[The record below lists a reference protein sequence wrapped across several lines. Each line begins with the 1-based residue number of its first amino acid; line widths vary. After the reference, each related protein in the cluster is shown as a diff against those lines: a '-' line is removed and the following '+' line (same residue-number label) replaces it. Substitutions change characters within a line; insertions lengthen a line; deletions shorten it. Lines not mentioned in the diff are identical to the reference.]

1 WQWWATAP
9 QADRPSTAGPRV
21 LDHVCVLGYFLF
33 LPHSHSTAP
42 SHPPLSLAA
51 SNGGRQYRR
60 PATPRPRVCAFLP
73 TWHYLLPFH
82 SPPTSPS
89 RSALSLSIPCRCQ
102 WWVAVVSDS
111 MADALLQDHVRRY
124 LRSLL
129 QSGLTARLFRLLR
142 ELNRPDAAG
151 SGSPSLA
158 LVVAGA
164 APPAGASPVAG
175 GGERGGGGGGEG
187 VGEYVMDG
195 RGLLARRAD
204 VVQRE
209 RLLVAQCVALSCLLC
224 RLDPKEAKE
233 LFELLQ
239 DAARDWSAAAA
250 AASSPSSTALAL
262 PPIPAPF
269 SIPAAPSPAPTAA
282 STATA
287 SAATAAVALHIT
299 YTLMFALLHALLSDS
314 LASPSSAAASA
325 AGGAGG
331 PGGAAVPSA
340 AAPASPS
347 VSSALPAVLS
357 PNEAFRK
364 EFSRLVSVTDWA
376 AAPSSAAPASPS
388 PSAAL
393 PAVLAPNEAFLK
405 ESSIMVLKS
414 TPSATASSSSHA
426 LVPFQSG
433 PLSLPP
439 QPSPSASTSSP
450 PTSSPLTPPAPDD
463 VISVI
468 RLAWAVFLA
477 NTSTL
482 PAFSA
487 PSLSPSRTSARG
499 SVAATAL
506 AAGGSGEDVV
516 GDEVAVARECLKDET
531 LLSATTLLL
540 QQVLSSAVFEND
552 DEDLTFTYMVYTH
565 KLLSSFF
572 LQPITRERIRELRH
586 ASLSLP
592 FLPASSSSGRP
603 AHADVDKA
611 ARLAGAYPHSMG
623 RGVAR
628 SLEEEDERE
637 QRQQQREEAEAQEQV
652 AVRGRAYLGL
662 LQLVGAVYARQPEL
676 MAGGGVL
683 WQFVMY
689 VGEEHR
695 GAASL
700 VAFLNLLAQLATGE
714 EGSRQV
720 HELMN
725 GRHLRSVSWHAL
737 MQSLQAYDDRL
748 RQAFQ
753 DPSLPYH
760 QHHHHQ
766 QQHHSSLFPPE
777 DAAVLEAYLMCL
789 HQVLRH
795 SPPPLR
801 TRLFSDAFF
810 DALFRLLPHAAV
822 PPALK
827 GALRSAI
834 AAFLGAPATVAALT
848 TSTAPAA
855 RATTA
860 AAGFSGAMAAG
871 AAAGAAGGGATAGDL
886 MAVAAAAAGLTGAA
900 AAALAARTWA
910 LEEFY
915 DLPPSASATLEE
927 QQARSTPTTAP
938 CDVGMELNEGV
949 SRVEEY
955 PSVCC
960 AYLCDANSMPCPTA
974 APPPSPRAAPRDSAI
989 RHGHGAERGGGEGGG
1004 VPLPRRAT
1012 APYDMGME
1020 LSEVEARVEEYPS
1033 TLSYLRLHNTLLA
1046 LDPLSRPVRFLDY
1059 FRFVTSSVFV
1069 PYTRRVYARADE
1081 MWQLLLASLSLFH
1094 LSLLLLHRSPLPS
1107 APPLA
1112 ALSAASSSSANGLL
1126 PAGATPGLL
1135 LMKDFLSA
1143 GPALRNI
1150 IAIITAG
1157 PDALLEERALRP
1169 QALSFA
1175 LEDTVAACLRLLLLA
1190 LSLDQSLADTW
1201 QPAVRPLH
1209 LVLADDVVLV
1219 TAVMSFVRYQPS
1231 DAIQRSAIE
1240 LTSVFSARGVP
1251 LVAMALEVGMVQRL
1265 VEDFAECLDVS
1276 ASTVSVQ
1283 GVAAHGDAS
1292 GATVDGGGEEEEGGE
1307 EGEETDCATLI
1318 LQLLLASLG
1327 RQRPTLAHMLLGFD
1341 VDRPLAA
1348 SLLQPNRRFSA
1359 LRILLDLVLSTGADA
1374 DSDQSDATAPPR
1386 VSLRLARLREMSVR
1400 VLYHLA
1406 ADPATSAPTAVLLQ
1420 AKPLSFFAPL
1430 LSSALS
1436 APLPRRSSSPGHR
1449 VAALHER
1456 AWLLKLLA
1464 LALHTTP
1471 PAPHAHKHH
1480 HSHHAAHSATAGRQL
1495 EICRQILSA
1504 LFMADGGV
1512 GRAEEVGEGGNGA
1525 LVVWGGGEQ
1534 QAEGVRGGVLA
1545 ATQLLELFLFAL
1557 PDVTPSFLPH
1567 IAAVH
1572 HQLQLEE
1579 LLGTAAGV
1587 AEGGVFEVNERG
1599 DRLVDLR
1606 ALSHILTHRF
1616 ALLEAQRGPGAPF
1629 LPGPNLGVAGSA
1641 AGSAE
1646 VRQEAVREALR
1657 FVWRRNRVEE
1667 EAAAQQHVALA
1678 WAQLLQMALSRR
1690 FDLLPPHAR
1699 LEALLH
1705 ECHVVSPAAMWCV
1718 TCCHVVSPAAMWCH
1732 LLPCGV
1738 TCCHVVSPAAMWCHL
1753 LPCGVTCCH
1762 VVSPAAMWCHL
1773 LPCGVTCCHVVS
1785 PAAMWCHLLPCGV
1798 TCCHV
1803 VSPAA
1808 MWCHLLPCGVTCC
1821 HVVSPA
1827 AMWCHLLPCG
1837 VTCCHVVSPAAM
1849 WCHLLP
1855 CGVTCCHV
1863 VSPAAMWCHL
1873 LPCGVTYCHVISPTA
1888 MSPTAMSPAAMSPA
1902 AMSPAA
1908 MSPTA
1913 ITFPRVV
1920 LVAFLQL
1927 QHLSSS
1933 SSPTSIDTP
1942 SSDDAGEVT
1951 WSDVIGHSSL
1961 SDTSSRE
1968 GLGGGASGAGGGGPR
1983 RQVSVAEST
1992 GLLRDLLGALMRKDS
2007 SDSLRRR
2014 LYTSLLTFLAICAR
2028 RFRSADVDI
2037 SPAVMAVI
2045 LKELPG
2051 EETSSDRSL
2060 DMLERQRREMQRAT
2074 HALLSPHLPTLIRT
2088 LSHDASSS
2096 PSPLTRSLALAALS
2110 SLLSHSADPIAASA
2124 SLAPTNGIATAGRD
2138 HRSIFAQSVGGGQN
2152 QNLPIGFGRLPDLAP
2167 GMTSALAVA
2176 STSAAAVLSQMQAH
2190 GMVQACIADVSKG
2203 ISEVLLLPSAD
2214 AQRQAFVTEARLA
2227 LLLAMAAATGRQ
2239 GLLLLLNAGFLRAMA
2254 ACPSL
2259 DAPVSEASYLAPP
2272 PVGLS
2277 SLDVP
2282 SESLCFA
2289 HLVAPVLRLLLALST
2304 LAPPD
2309 ASLSPHAPPSDATSK
2324 AGVASQLLHFLLRR
2338 LKSLISH
2345 SPLPPCGPC
2354 AVKADVASQL
2364 VRFAV
2369 HHDPMLSHPL
2379 CSSLL
2384 PLARSLPSSQSK
2396 ADVAS
2401 QLVQFAIHHE
2411 PMLSRLLEDRSPACN
2426 PTDLLLLSLSTAFLS
2441 RVRSL
2446 PCIQIKGYFTLL
2458 CPNPSQLKGLQGLML
2473 QATAVGEGMGRSHSL
2488 MALLWADPSQLEGLR
2503 GLMLR
2508 AAAAYSVGDG
2518 ESRVKYVRQR
2528 VAREEDDRA
2537 GEIGGISLSLLL
2549 PPLSFLYHS
2558 PPHLSFLYH
2567 SPPQLSFLYHSL
2579 PALSRDLPSSHPLKP
2594 PSSAHAWQEEQAME
2608 EGVLRV
2614 RANLM
2619 AYLRS
2624 LVAFK
2629 RLLLPAASKHQVIR
2643 RAASKHQVI
2652 RRAASKHQ
2660 VIRHAA
2666 SKHQVIRHAA
2676 SKHQVIRHAASK
2688 HQVFRPAA
2696 YRHQHQGPT
2705 LSLLSDLLRQMVI
2718 DLQAAVEARG
2728 TALTK
2733 VRRQALLILAG
2744 LASSKERALSWMLF
2758 ICEHLLH
2765 LLLAHFSLHHSL
2777 LSRSSSP
2784 LASSLSPSPTTFS
2797 SRPRSLRVQGPRV
2810 SPSPGGADAMGF
2822 GGVADGGED
2831 AGAAAEAAAAGMAGG
2846 HSREE
2851 FESVVGTTADLEAVA
2866 REVLP
2871 SVNRL
2876 VEVNED
2882 RVGCSTDY
2890 MKRLALS
2897 LRSSLLRQFH
2907 L

>member
-1 WQWWATAP
+1 M
-9 QADRPSTAGPRV
+9 
-21 LDHVCVLGYFLF
+21 LIL
-33 LPHSHSTAP
+33 
-42 SHPPLSLAA
+42 
-51 SNGGRQYRR
+51 
-60 PATPRPRVCAFLP
+60 
-73 TWHYLLPFH
+73 
-82 SPPTSPS
+82 
-89 RSALSLSIPCRCQ
+89 
-102 WWVAVVSDS
+102 
-111 MADALLQDHVRRY
+111 
-124 LRSLL
+124 
-129 QSGLTARLFRLLR
+129 
-142 ELNRPDAAG
+142 
-151 SGSPSLA
+151 
-158 LVVAGA
+158 
-164 APPAGASPVAG
+164 
-175 GGERGGGGGGEG
+175 
-187 VGEYVMDG
+187 
-195 RGLLARRAD
+195 
-204 VVQRE
+204 
-209 RLLVAQCVALSCLLC
+209 CL
-224 RLDPKEAKE
+224 
-233 LFELLQ
+233 
-239 DAARDWSAAAA
+239 
-250 AASSPSSTALAL
+250 
-262 PPIPAPF
+262 
-269 SIPAAPSPAPTAA
+269 
-282 STATA
+282 
-287 SAATAAVALHIT
+287 
-299 YTLMFALLHALLSDS
+299 
-314 LASPSSAAASA
+314 
-325 AGGAGG
+325 
-331 PGGAAVPSA
+331 
-340 AAPASPS
+340 
-347 VSSALPAVLS
+347 
-357 PNEAFRK
+357 
-364 EFSRLVSVTDWA
+364 
-376 AAPSSAAPASPS
+376 
-388 PSAAL
+388 
-393 PAVLAPNEAFLK
+393 
-405 ESSIMVLKS
+405 
-414 TPSATASSSSHA
+414 
-426 LVPFQSG
+426 
-433 PLSLPP
+433 
-439 QPSPSASTSSP
+439 
-450 PTSSPLTPPAPDD
+450 
-463 VISVI
+463 
-468 RLAWAVFLA
+468 
-477 NTSTL
+477 
-482 PAFSA
+482 
-487 PSLSPSRTSARG
+487 
-499 SVAATAL
+499 
-506 AAGGSGEDVV
+506 
-516 GDEVAVARECLKDET
+516 
-531 LLSATTLLL
+531 
-540 QQVLSSAVFEND
+540 
-552 DEDLTFTYMVYTH
+552 
-565 KLLSSFF
+565 
-572 LQPITRERIRELRH
+572 
-586 ASLSLP
+586 
-592 FLPASSSSGRP
+592 
-603 AHADVDKA
+603 
-611 ARLAGAYPHSMG
+611 
-623 RGVAR
+623 
-628 SLEEEDERE
+628 
-637 QRQQQREEAEAQEQV
+637 
-652 AVRGRAYLGL
+652 
-662 LQLVGAVYARQPEL
+662 
-676 MAGGGVL
+676 
-683 WQFVMY
+683 
-689 VGEEHR
+689 
-695 GAASL
+695 
-700 VAFLNLLAQLATGE
+700 
-714 EGSRQV
+714 
-720 HELMN
+720 
-725 GRHLRSVSWHAL
+725 
-737 MQSLQAYDDRL
+737 
-748 RQAFQ
+748 
-753 DPSLPYH
+753 
-760 QHHHHQ
+760 
-766 QQHHSSLFPPE
+766 
-777 DAAVLEAYLMCL
+777 
-789 HQVLRH
+789 
-795 SPPPLR
+795 
-801 TRLFSDAFF
+801 
-810 DALFRLLPHAAV
+810 
-822 PPALK
+822 
-827 GALRSAI
+827 
-834 AAFLGAPATVAALT
+834 
-848 TSTAPAA
+848 
-855 RATTA
+855 
-860 AAGFSGAMAAG
+860 
-871 AAAGAAGGGATAGDL
+871 
-886 MAVAAAAAGLTGAA
+886 
-900 AAALAARTWA
+900 
-910 LEEFY
+910 
-915 DLPPSASATLEE
+915 
-927 QQARSTPTTAP
+927 
-938 CDVGMELNEGV
+938 
-949 SRVEEY
+949 
-955 PSVCC
+955 
-960 AYLCDANSMPCPTA
+960 
-974 APPPSPRAAPRDSAI
+974 APPPHHR
-989 RHGHGAERGGGEGGG
+989 
-1004 VPLPRRAT
+1004 PLPVQRRTT

-1046 LDPLSRPVRFLDY
+1046 LDPLSRPARFLDY

-1112 ALSAASSSSANGLL
+1112 ALSAASSSSGNGLL

-1190 LSLDQSLADTW
+1190 LTLDQSLADTW
-1201 QPAVRPLH
+1201 QPAARPLH
-1209 LVLADDVVLV
+1209 LVLADDVALV
-1219 TAVMSFVRYQPS
+1219 TAVMSFVRYQPA

-1251 LVAMALEVGMVQRL
+1251 LVAMALEAGMVQRL

-1276 ASTVSVQ
+1276 ASTVTVQ
-1283 GVAAHGDAS
+1283 GVAAHGDAA
-1292 GATVDGGGEEEEGGE
+1292 GVGKDGGGEEEECGE

-1318 LQLLLASLG
+1318 LQLLLASLR

-1348 SLLQPNRRFSA
+1348 SLLQPNRCFSA

-1436 APLPRRSSSPGHR
+1436 APLPHRSSCPGHR

-1471 PAPHAHKHH
+1471 PAPHTHKHH

-1512 GRAEEVGEGGNGA
+1512 GGAEEVGEGGNGA

-1534 QAEGVRGGVLA
+1534 QAEGVRGGVLG

-1557 PDVTPSFLPH
+1557 PDVAPSFPPH

-1572 HQLQLEE
+1572 QQLQLEE

-1699 LEALLH
+1699 LEALLQLLSA
-1705 ECHVVSPAAMWCV
+1705 CLRAIAAPH
-1718 TCCHVVSPAAMWCH
+1718 TPLTLAK
-1732 LLPCGV
+1732 P
-1738 TCCHVVSPAAMWCHL
+1738 
-1753 LPCGVTCCH
+1753 
-1762 VVSPAAMWCHL
+1762 
-1773 LPCGVTCCHVVS
+1773 
-1785 PAAMWCHLLPCGV
+1785 
-1798 TCCHV
+1798 
-1803 VSPAA
+1803 
-1808 MWCHLLPCGVTCC
+1808 
-1821 HVVSPA
+1821 
-1827 AMWCHLLPCG
+1827 
-1837 VTCCHVVSPAAM
+1837 
-1849 WCHLLP
+1849 
-1855 CGVTCCHV
+1855 
-1863 VSPAAMWCHL
+1863 
-1873 LPCGVTYCHVISPTA
+1873 ISQ
-1888 MSPTAMSPAAMSPA
+1888 
-1902 AMSPAA
+1902 
-1908 MSPTA
+1908 
-1913 ITFPRVV
+1913 VV

-1968 GLGGGASGAGGGGPR
+1968 GLGGGAGGGGVGGGGAGGGGPR

-1992 GLLRDLLGALMRKDS
+1992 GLLRELLGALMRKDS

-2037 SPAVMAVI
+2037 SPAVMAII

-2051 EETSSDRSL
+2051 EEASSNRSL

-2138 HRSIFAQSVGGGQN
+2138 HWSIFAQSVGGGQN

-2190 GMVQACIADVSKG
+2190 GMVQACIADISKG

-2239 GLLLLLNAGFLRAMA
+2239 GLLLLLNAGFPRAMA

-2282 SESLCFA
+2282 SDSLCFA

-2324 AGVASQLLHFLLRR
+2324 A
-2338 LKSLISH
+2338 
-2345 SPLPPCGPC
+2345 
-2354 AVKADVASQL
+2354 
-2364 VRFAV
+2364 
-2369 HHDPMLSHPL
+2369 
-2379 CSSLL
+2379 
-2384 PLARSLPSSQSK
+2384 
-2396 ADVAS
+2396 DVAS
-2401 QLVQFAIHHE
+2401 QLVQFAVHHE

-2441 RVRSL
+2441 R
-2446 PCIQIKGYFTLL
+2446 
-2458 CPNPSQLKGLQGLML
+2458 
-2473 QATAVGEGMGRSHSL
+2473 
-2488 MALLWADPSQLEGLR
+2488 ALLWADPSQLESLR

-2508 AAAAYSVGDG
+2508 AAAGYSVGDG
-2518 ESRVKYVRQR
+2518 ERRVKYVRQR
-2528 VAREEDDRA
+2528 RAREEDDRDRA

-2549 PPLSFLYHS
+2549 PP
-2558 PPHLSFLYH
+2558 
-2567 SPPQLSFLYHSL
+2567 
-2579 PALSRDLPSSHPLKP
+2579 
-2594 PSSAHAWQEEQAME
+2594 EEQAME

-2619 AYLRS
+2619 SYLRS

-2629 RLLLPAASKHQVIR
+2629 RLLLPAASKHQ
-2643 RAASKHQVI
+2643 
-2652 RRAASKHQ
+2652 
-2660 VIRHAA
+2660 
-2666 SKHQVIRHAA
+2666 
-2676 SKHQVIRHAASK
+2676 
-2688 HQVFRPAA
+2688 
-2696 YRHQHQGPT
+2696 HQGPT
-2705 LSLLSDLLRQMVI
+2705 LSHLSDLLRQMVI

-2733 VRRQALLILAG
+2733 LADVNDMSRHEAEEFIHATAFHAPHSATHSHLPLRQARRQALLILAG
-2744 LASSKERALSWMLF
+2744 LASSKERALSWILF

-2777 LSRSSSP
+2777 LSRSSP

-2810 SPSPGGADAMGF
+2810 SPSPGGPDGMGF
-2822 GGVADGGED
+2822 GGVTDGGED
-2831 AGAAAEAAAAGMAGG
+2831 AAAAAEAAAAGMAGG

-2851 FESVVGTTADLEAVA
+2851 FESVVGTTVDLEAVA

>member
-1 WQWWATAP
+1 
-9 QADRPSTAGPRV
+9 
-21 LDHVCVLGYFLF
+21 
-33 LPHSHSTAP
+33 
-42 SHPPLSLAA
+42 
-51 SNGGRQYRR
+51 
-60 PATPRPRVCAFLP
+60 
-73 TWHYLLPFH
+73 
-82 SPPTSPS
+82 
-89 RSALSLSIPCRCQ
+89 
-102 WWVAVVSDS
+102 
-111 MADALLQDHVRRY
+111 
-124 LRSLL
+124 
-129 QSGLTARLFRLLR
+129 
-142 ELNRPDAAG
+142 
-151 SGSPSLA
+151 
-158 LVVAGA
+158 
-164 APPAGASPVAG
+164 
-175 GGERGGGGGGEG
+175 
-187 VGEYVMDG
+187 
-195 RGLLARRAD
+195 
-204 VVQRE
+204 
-209 RLLVAQCVALSCLLC
+209 
-224 RLDPKEAKE
+224 
-233 LFELLQ
+233 
-239 DAARDWSAAAA
+239 
-250 AASSPSSTALAL
+250 
-262 PPIPAPF
+262 
-269 SIPAAPSPAPTAA
+269 
-282 STATA
+282 
-287 SAATAAVALHIT
+287 
-299 YTLMFALLHALLSDS
+299 
-314 LASPSSAAASA
+314 
-325 AGGAGG
+325 
-331 PGGAAVPSA
+331 
-340 AAPASPS
+340 
-347 VSSALPAVLS
+347 
-357 PNEAFRK
+357 
-364 EFSRLVSVTDWA
+364 
-376 AAPSSAAPASPS
+376 
-388 PSAAL
+388 
-393 PAVLAPNEAFLK
+393 
-405 ESSIMVLKS
+405 
-414 TPSATASSSSHA
+414 
-426 LVPFQSG
+426 
-433 PLSLPP
+433 
-439 QPSPSASTSSP
+439 
-450 PTSSPLTPPAPDD
+450 
-463 VISVI
+463 
-468 RLAWAVFLA
+468 
-477 NTSTL
+477 
-482 PAFSA
+482 
-487 PSLSPSRTSARG
+487 
-499 SVAATAL
+499 
-506 AAGGSGEDVV
+506 
-516 GDEVAVARECLKDET
+516 
-531 LLSATTLLL
+531 
-540 QQVLSSAVFEND
+540 
-552 DEDLTFTYMVYTH
+552 
-565 KLLSSFF
+565 
-572 LQPITRERIRELRH
+572 
-586 ASLSLP
+586 
-592 FLPASSSSGRP
+592 
-603 AHADVDKA
+603 
-611 ARLAGAYPHSMG
+611 
-623 RGVAR
+623 
-628 SLEEEDERE
+628 
-637 QRQQQREEAEAQEQV
+637 
-652 AVRGRAYLGL
+652 
-662 LQLVGAVYARQPEL
+662 
-676 MAGGGVL
+676 
-683 WQFVMY
+683 
-689 VGEEHR
+689 
-695 GAASL
+695 
-700 VAFLNLLAQLATGE
+700 
-714 EGSRQV
+714 
-720 HELMN
+720 
-725 GRHLRSVSWHAL
+725 
-737 MQSLQAYDDRL
+737 
-748 RQAFQ
+748 
-753 DPSLPYH
+753 
-760 QHHHHQ
+760 
-766 QQHHSSLFPPE
+766 
-777 DAAVLEAYLMCL
+777 
-789 HQVLRH
+789 
-795 SPPPLR
+795 
-801 TRLFSDAFF
+801 
-810 DALFRLLPHAAV
+810 
-822 PPALK
+822 
-827 GALRSAI
+827 
-834 AAFLGAPATVAALT
+834 
-848 TSTAPAA
+848 
-855 RATTA
+855 
-860 AAGFSGAMAAG
+860 
-871 AAAGAAGGGATAGDL
+871 
-886 MAVAAAAAGLTGAA
+886 
-900 AAALAARTWA
+900 
-910 LEEFY
+910 
-915 DLPPSASATLEE
+915 
-927 QQARSTPTTAP
+927 PTTAP

-1069 PYTRRVYARADE
+1069 PYTAPSVRAGRRDVAAAARLALPLPPLPPPPAPLPPPLRTASRRPLCCLLLVGQWAAASWRHTGAAADE
-1081 MWQLLLASLSLFH
+1081 GGWGEAGMPCMQLTCKCMQLTCKYMQLTCKCMQLTCKCMQLTCKCMQLTCKCMQLTCKCMQLTCKCMQLTCKCMQLTCKCMQLTCKCMQLTCKCMQLTCKCMQLTCKCMQLTCKCMQLTCKCMQLTCKCMQLTCKCMQLTCKCMQLTCKCMQLTCKCMQLTCKCMQLTCKCMQLTCKCMQLTCKCMQLTCKCMQLTCKCMQLTCKCMQLTCKCMQLTCKCAPVCVALTFTCTVRVPAPVN
-1094 LSLLLLHRSPLPS
+1094 HRPTPSSPPHAIRPS
-1107 APPLA
+1107 P
-1112 ALSAASSSSANGLL
+1112 SHSSSSCPSQAPYSPLSRLRFPLPPLSYPHNPLNFQPTVPPFPFPSLHPYRIIIAIISAGPDALL
-1126 PAGATPGLL
+1126 EERALRCTLPQALPFALKHTVAAMLESLVKPL
-1135 LMKDFLSA
+1135 KDFLSA

-1318 LQLLLASLG
+1318 LQADNPFRAFHPVAVSSVQCAYCAHLPLVSPPSRLTSLSSHLPLVSPPSHLTSLSSQRPCSAQLLLASLG

-1699 LEALLH
+1699 LEALLQLLSA
-1705 ECHVVSPAAMWCV
+1705 CLRAIAAPH
-1718 TCCHVVSPAAMWCH
+1718 TPLTLAK
-1732 LLPCGV
+1732 P
-1738 TCCHVVSPAAMWCHL
+1738 
-1753 LPCGVTCCH
+1753 
-1762 VVSPAAMWCHL
+1762 
-1773 LPCGVTCCHVVS
+1773 
-1785 PAAMWCHLLPCGV
+1785 
-1798 TCCHV
+1798 
-1803 VSPAA
+1803 
-1808 MWCHLLPCGVTCC
+1808 
-1821 HVVSPA
+1821 
-1827 AMWCHLLPCG
+1827 
-1837 VTCCHVVSPAAM
+1837 
-1849 WCHLLP
+1849 
-1855 CGVTCCHV
+1855 
-1863 VSPAAMWCHL
+1863 
-1873 LPCGVTYCHVISPTA
+1873 ISQ
-1888 MSPTAMSPAAMSPA
+1888 
-1902 AMSPAA
+1902 
-1908 MSPTA
+1908 
-1913 ITFPRVV
+1913 VV

-2124 SLAPTNGIATAGRD
+2124 SLAPTNGIAAAGRD

-2324 AGVASQLLHFLLRR
+2324 A
-2338 LKSLISH
+2338 
-2345 SPLPPCGPC
+2345 
-2354 AVKADVASQL
+2354 
-2364 VRFAV
+2364 
-2369 HHDPMLSHPL
+2369 
-2379 CSSLL
+2379 
-2384 PLARSLPSSQSK
+2384 
-2396 ADVAS
+2396 DVAS

-2441 RVRSL
+2441 R
-2446 PCIQIKGYFTLL
+2446 
-2458 CPNPSQLKGLQGLML
+2458 
-2473 QATAVGEGMGRSHSL
+2473 
-2488 MALLWADPSQLEGLR
+2488 ALLWAGPSQLEGLR

-2549 PPLSFLYHS
+2549 PP
-2558 PPHLSFLYH
+2558 
-2567 SPPQLSFLYHSL
+2567 
-2579 PALSRDLPSSHPLKP
+2579 
-2594 PSSAHAWQEEQAME
+2594 EEQAME

-2629 RLLLPAASKHQVIR
+2629 RLLLPAASKHQ
-2643 RAASKHQVI
+2643 
-2652 RRAASKHQ
+2652 
-2660 VIRHAA
+2660 
-2666 SKHQVIRHAA
+2666 
-2676 SKHQVIRHAASK
+2676 
-2688 HQVFRPAA
+2688 
-2696 YRHQHQGPT
+2696 HQGPT

-2733 VRRQALLILAG
+2733 LADVNDMSRHEAEELIHATAFHAPHSAAHSHLPLRQARRQALLILAG

>member
-1 WQWWATAP
+1 MNWGTRGVGKRLGWRRGVRGRRFKGRGENKREAI
-9 QADRPSTAGPRV
+9 RV
-21 LDHVCVLGYFLF
+21 FEDYMKKAVVLNNDGAKVRVKRIFK
-33 LPHSHSTAP
+33 
-42 SHPPLSLAA
+42 
-51 SNGGRQYRR
+51 RR
-60 PATPRPRVCAFLP
+60 PV
-73 TWHYLLPFH
+73 HG
-82 SPPTSPS
+82 
-89 RSALSLSIPCRCQ
+89 RSVMEKFELVYGS
-102 WWVAVVSDS
+102 
-111 MADALLQDHVRRY
+111 
-124 LRSLL
+124 
-129 QSGLTARLFRLLR
+129 
-142 ELNRPDAAG
+142 ELNG
-151 SGSPSLA
+151 SG
-158 LVVAGA
+158 VVRHEEEEG
-164 APPAGASPVAG
+164 
-175 GGERGGGGGGEG
+175 RGGGGG
-187 VGEYVMDG
+187 DDTS
-195 RGLLARRAD
+195 LRAGAVKED
-204 VVQRE
+204 DTTWKGGAVTLRVAAPGYTQLCLCRPW
-209 RLLVAQCVALSCLLC
+209 LHLVA
-224 RLDPKEAKE
+224 
-233 LFELLQ
+233 
-239 DAARDWSAAAA
+239 RDCASVHGC
-250 AASSPSSTALAL
+250 ASSPAGARPSAD
-262 PPIPAPF
+262 APCRPRVRVRPRMRLVPRGCA
-269 SIPAAPSPAPTAA
+269 SVRGCASSPAGARLSADAPLRSRVRVRPRMRLVARGCA
-282 STATA
+282 SVRGCA
-287 SAATAAVALHIT
+287 SSPAGARPSADAPRRPGVRVRPRMRLVARGC
-299 YTLMFALLHALLSDS
+299 
-314 LASPSSAAASA
+314 ASVRGCASSPAGARPSADAPRRPRVSVRRRKSPRRSRPPSSAGCAAVREGRGGGRKRA
-325 AGGAGG
+325 AGRNLCGG
-331 PGGAAVPSA
+331 GTGECVSTRGEGGSEG
-340 AAPASPS
+340 
-347 VSSALPAVLS
+347 
-357 PNEAFRK
+357 PN
-364 EFSRLVSVTDWA
+364 V
-376 AAPSSAAPASPS
+376 
-388 PSAAL
+388 
-393 PAVLAPNEAFLK
+393 
-405 ESSIMVLKS
+405 
-414 TPSATASSSSHA
+414 
-426 LVPFQSG
+426 
-433 PLSLPP
+433 
-439 QPSPSASTSSP
+439 
-450 PTSSPLTPPAPDD
+450 
-463 VISVI
+463 
-468 RLAWAVFLA
+468 
-477 NTSTL
+477 
-482 PAFSA
+482 
-487 PSLSPSRTSARG
+487 SLSFPPHPS
-499 SVAATAL
+499 
-506 AAGGSGEDVV
+506 
-516 GDEVAVARECLKDET
+516 
-531 LLSATTLLL
+531 
-540 QQVLSSAVFEND
+540 
-552 DEDLTFTYMVYTH
+552 
-565 KLLSSFF
+565 
-572 LQPITRERIRELRH
+572 
-586 ASLSLP
+586 
-592 FLPASSSSGRP
+592 
-603 AHADVDKA
+603 
-611 ARLAGAYPHSMG
+611 
-623 RGVAR
+623 
-628 SLEEEDERE
+628 
-637 QRQQQREEAEAQEQV
+637 
-652 AVRGRAYLGL
+652 
-662 LQLVGAVYARQPEL
+662 
-676 MAGGGVL
+676 
-683 WQFVMY
+683 
-689 VGEEHR
+689 
-695 GAASL
+695 
-700 VAFLNLLAQLATGE
+700 
-714 EGSRQV
+714 
-720 HELMN
+720 
-725 GRHLRSVSWHAL
+725 
-737 MQSLQAYDDRL
+737 QAYDDRL

-927 QQARSTPTTAP
+927 QQ
-938 CDVGMELNEGV
+938 
-949 SRVEEY
+949 
-955 PSVCC
+955 
-960 AYLCDANSMPCPTA
+960 
-974 APPPSPRAAPRDSAI
+974 
-989 RHGHGAERGGGEGGG
+989 
-1004 VPLPRRAT
+1004 RRAT

-1046 LDPLSRPVRFLDY
+1046 LDPLSRPARFLDY

-1135 LMKDFLSA
+1135 LMKDCYEQAPPCASSIIAIISAGPDALLEERALRCTLPQALPFALKHTVAAMLESLVKPLKDFLSA

-1209 LVLADDVVLV
+1209 LVLADDMVLV

-1512 GRAEEVGEGGNGA
+1512 GGAEEVGEGGNGA

-1545 ATQLLELFLFAL
+1545 CGGTSRLEPSSLCYILTAYIVLFAPPAPPPSHPPHYCCTRPSTAARAPGMAWQATQLLELFLFAL

-1606 ALSHILTHRF
+1606 ALSHILTHVRALSHILTHVRALSHILTHVRALSHILTHVRALSHILTHVRALSHILTHVRALSHILTHVRALSHILTHVRALSHILTHVRAVSHILTHRF

-1699 LEALLH
+1699 LEALLQLLSA
-1705 ECHVVSPAAMWCV
+1705 CLRAIAAPH
-1718 TCCHVVSPAAMWCH
+1718 TPLTLAK
-1732 LLPCGV
+1732 P
-1738 TCCHVVSPAAMWCHL
+1738 
-1753 LPCGVTCCH
+1753 
-1762 VVSPAAMWCHL
+1762 
-1773 LPCGVTCCHVVS
+1773 
-1785 PAAMWCHLLPCGV
+1785 
-1798 TCCHV
+1798 
-1803 VSPAA
+1803 
-1808 MWCHLLPCGVTCC
+1808 
-1821 HVVSPA
+1821 
-1827 AMWCHLLPCG
+1827 
-1837 VTCCHVVSPAAM
+1837 
-1849 WCHLLP
+1849 
-1855 CGVTCCHV
+1855 
-1863 VSPAAMWCHL
+1863 
-1873 LPCGVTYCHVISPTA
+1873 ISQ
-1888 MSPTAMSPAAMSPA
+1888 
-1902 AMSPAA
+1902 
-1908 MSPTA
+1908 
-1913 ITFPRVV
+1913 VV

-2259 DAPVSEASYLAPP
+2259 DAPVSAPPSESLCFSHLVSPLLPPLFALPCWISQHPLEASYLAPP

-2354 AVKADVASQL
+2354 AVKADMASQL
-2364 VRFAV
+2364 VRFTV

-2446 PCIQIKGYFTLL
+2446 PRIQIKGYF
-2458 CPNPSQLKGLQGLML
+2458 
-2473 QATAVGEGMGRSHSL
+2473 
-2488 MALLWADPSQLEGLR
+2488 ALLWADPSQLEGLR

-2549 PPLSFLYHS
+2549 PP
-2558 PPHLSFLYH
+2558 
-2567 SPPQLSFLYHSL
+2567 
-2579 PALSRDLPSSHPLKP
+2579 
-2594 PSSAHAWQEEQAME
+2594 EEQAME

-2629 RLLLPAASKHQVIR
+2629 RLLLPAASKHQ
-2643 RAASKHQVI
+2643 
-2652 RRAASKHQ
+2652 
-2660 VIRHAA
+2660 
-2666 SKHQVIRHAA
+2666 
-2676 SKHQVIRHAASK
+2676 
-2688 HQVFRPAA
+2688 
-2696 YRHQHQGPT
+2696 HQGPT

-2733 VRRQALLILAG
+2733 LADVNDMSRHEAEELIHATAFHAPHSAAHSHLPLRQARRQALLILAG